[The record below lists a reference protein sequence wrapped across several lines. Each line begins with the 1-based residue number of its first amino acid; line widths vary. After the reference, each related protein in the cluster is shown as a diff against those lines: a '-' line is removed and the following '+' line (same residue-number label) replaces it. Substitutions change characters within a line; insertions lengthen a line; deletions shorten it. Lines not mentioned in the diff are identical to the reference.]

1 MARSMVRWQISSRN
15 VVTVDRFYACY
26 FRMPVAGISQTAL
39 GRFIGGILGTD
50 PNFLYFRNSGSIP
63 QNSRPYGA
71 LAIPSRTLSNV
82 YVELGESD
90 GAMLFRC
97 AVLCSSARTS
107 SERQLTCC

>member
-1 MARSMVRWQISSRN
+1 MA
-15 VVTVDRFYACY
+15 
-26 FRMPVAGISQTAL
+26 VAGISQTAL

-50 PNFLYFRNSGSIP
+50 PELLKYKKFEVYP

-82 YVELGESD
+82 YVELGESN

-107 SERQLTCC
+107 SERQVTCC